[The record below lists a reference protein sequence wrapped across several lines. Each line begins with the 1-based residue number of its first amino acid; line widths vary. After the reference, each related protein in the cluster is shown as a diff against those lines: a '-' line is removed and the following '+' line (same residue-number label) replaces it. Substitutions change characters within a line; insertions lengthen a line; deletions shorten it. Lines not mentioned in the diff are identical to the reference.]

1 MRYLLYL
8 RNAELPIRLYHF
20 VVTRHTAVVVAGVVP
35 ASLPRLNTSP
45 SAHPSLCSR
54 AEKFLP
60 SEQGIFVREQEICKG
75 FSSQARTPGKL
86 GARLEETLL
95 GLRPAPPHMH
105 SFGCAPRAA
114 ARGPEAYPDF
124 ASKLFF
130 ARTQFNSHLVSPA
143 LRAVAGRVPILV
155 VILDA
160 TIAIRQAA
168 IALQRAGAT
177 TMCRVGCDAS
187 QAPQVLDIS
196 RL

>member
-1 MRYLLYL
+1 LQRAY
-8 RNAELPIRLYHF
+8 
-20 VVTRHTAVVVAGVVP
+20 VA
-35 ASLPRLNTSP
+35 
-45 SAHPSLCSR
+45 SAHTR
-54 AEKFLP
+54 
-60 SEQGIFVREQEICKG
+60 QVG
-75 FSSQARTPGKL
+75 
-86 GARLEETLL
+86 GARLEETLIS
-95 GLRPAPPHMH
+95 LRPAPPHMH

-130 ARTQFNSHLVSPA
+130 VRTQFNSHLVSPA